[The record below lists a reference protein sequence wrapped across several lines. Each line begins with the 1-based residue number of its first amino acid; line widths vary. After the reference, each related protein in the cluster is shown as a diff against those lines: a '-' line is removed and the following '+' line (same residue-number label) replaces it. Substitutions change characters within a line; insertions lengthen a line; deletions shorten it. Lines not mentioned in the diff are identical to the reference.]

1 MQGENK
7 VPSANN
13 KVTLVQAP
21 WEKEVTDKE
30 ESVWGYLVKNR
41 RAEAKEVAE
50 ACGVKEEYVDELVSR
65 IGSPNWREE
74 TSALDAQVG
83 GEHYKNMSVQP
94 WQALEAWLTPDE
106 YRGYHK
112 ATAISY
118 LARERSKGGMQDI
131 QKAIHHLQ
139 RLVEMQG
146 DNDAKTN
153 PSTTSSGD

>member
-1 MQGENK
+1 MQGENN
-7 VPSANN
+7 VPSAGS
-13 KVTLVQAP
+13 KITLAQAP
-21 WEKEVTDKE
+21 WENTVTDKE
-30 ESVWGYLVKNR
+30 ESVWGYLVNNR
-41 RAEAKEVAE
+41 QAELKEVAD
-50 ACGVKEEYVDELVSR
+50 ACGVEEEYVDKLVNR
-65 IGSPNWREE
+65 IGSPNWRKEA
-74 TSALDAQVG
+74 SALDAQIG

-118 LARERSKGGMQDI
+118 LARERSKGGTQDI

-146 DNDAKTN
+146 DNDAETD
-153 PSTTSSGD
+153 PPFISSRN